1 MPWYPYVKG
10 IVHGYLGGQA
20 GASAMMNV
28 LTGKVNPSGKLN
40 ETYPLHYEDTPAYA
54 YYPSKERSS
63 EYRESLYVGYRYYTT
78 VGKTMRFPFGYGLS
92 YTTFE
97 YKDLKIDTE
106 GVTFTIKNT
115 GNVSGTEIAQLY
127 VGKSSE
133 TVFRPVRELKGFVR
147 VELQPGEEKEVRIG
161 FDDKTFRFYDTR
173 TDSWEIESGT
183 YQIMIGENAQQMV
196 LEGALD
202 VKGTVENGGYKKEEL
217 PEYFN
222 GKIKDISDEEFRVLY
237 GRKIPDGSWSG
248 EIRMNDAVCQLY
260 YGKGILGKLLCA
272 ILKLLL
278 KISDWKGKPN
288 LNVLFNYNMPIRGYA
303 KMTGGIVTMK
313 MAEALTEMA
322 NGHRIKGTAHLIK
335 AAINRE

>member
-1 MPWYPYVKG
+1 M
-10 IVHGYLGGQA
+10 
-20 GASAMMNV
+20 
-28 LTGKVNPSGKLN
+28 
-40 ETYPLHYEDTPAYA
+40 
-54 YYPSKERSS
+54 
-63 EYRESLYVGYRYYTT
+63 
-78 VGKTMRFPFGYGLS
+78 S

-133 TVFRPVRELKGFVR
+133 TVFRPIRELKGFVR

-217 PEYFN
+217 PEYFSS
-222 GKIKDISDEEFRVLY
+222 KIKDISDEKFRILY
-237 GRKIPDGSWSG
+237 GREIPDGSWSG
-248 EIRMNDAVCQLY
+248 EIRMNDAICQLY